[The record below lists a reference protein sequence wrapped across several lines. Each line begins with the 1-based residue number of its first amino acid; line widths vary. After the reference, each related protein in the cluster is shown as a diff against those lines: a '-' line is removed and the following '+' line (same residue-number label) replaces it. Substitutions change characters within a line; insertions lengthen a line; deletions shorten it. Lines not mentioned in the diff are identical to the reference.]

1 VELPTRSNV
10 VPKRDC
16 SWTSFAGV
24 ALAAWMYGVP
34 SVRAQD
40 SAVTL
45 PENQNGG
52 SAQISKNQKLHIR
65 LPVQGGTGFSWQL
78 TRTPSAP
85 VRLLSSSTQPAGR
98 GNVPGGPATELF
110 VFEPTGAGA
119 GDIELGYRRPWEKD
133 VAPARTFAV
142 HVVVGE

>member
-1 VELPTRSNV
+1 M
-10 VPKRDC
+10 RDF
-16 SWTSFAGV
+16 SWSLLAGV
-24 ALAAWMYGVP
+24 ALVAWMCVTVP
-34 SVRAQD
+34 AQD
-40 SAVTL
+40 NTVTL
-45 PENQNGG
+45 TEGQNGA
-52 SAQISKNQKLHIR
+52 SAEISKNQKLHIR

-85 VRLLSSSTQPAGR
+85 VRLLSSNTQPAGP

-119 GDIELGYRRPWEKD
+119 GGIELGYRRPWEKD

-142 HVVVGE
+142 HVVVSE

>member
-1 VELPTRSNV
+1 VA
-10 VPKRDC
+10 KRDC
-16 SWTSFAGV
+16 SWMSFASV
-24 ALAAWMYGVP
+24 VLAAWMCGVP

-45 PENQNGG
+45 TENQNGG
-52 SAQISKNQKLHIR
+52 GAQISKNQKLHIR

-85 VRLLSSSTQPAGR
+85 VRLLSSNTQPAGP
-98 GNVPGGPATELF
+98 GNVPGGQATELF